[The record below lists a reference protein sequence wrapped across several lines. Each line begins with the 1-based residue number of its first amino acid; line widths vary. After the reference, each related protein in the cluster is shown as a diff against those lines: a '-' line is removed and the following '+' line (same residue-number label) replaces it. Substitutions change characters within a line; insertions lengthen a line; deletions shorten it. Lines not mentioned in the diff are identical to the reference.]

1 MKILN
6 QTTEEMVL
14 KEGSLISNIIIGS
27 IFIIAGSYFTYTI
40 ISGGTVGWA
49 ILVPIIFAIS
59 GLLWILLCPVVTV
72 LIQKTPGTIRY
83 EKKRVVGATT
93 STYNI
98 SDIVRVELRKQWQTE
113 RGTSKEGDT
122 VVTHTRQVLV
132 SQTIVVFKDGTELP
146 FGQTKSSGGM
156 SGGFS
161 VLMGGQGKEMAFANQ
176 VAQFLGVPFQE
187 VAPNQGS
194 INIDLGSIGKIQ
206 L

>member
-6 QTTEEMVL
+6 QTAEEMVL
-14 KEGSLISNIIIGS
+14 KEGSQISNIISGS

-40 ISGGTVGWA
+40 LSGGTIGWV
-49 ILVPIIFAIS
+49 ILVPVIFAIS
-59 GLLWILLCPVVTV
+59 GVLWILLGTVVTISV
-72 LIQKTPGTIRY
+72 QKTPGTIRY
-83 EKKRVVGATT
+83 EKKRPVGTTT

-113 RGTSKEGDT
+113 RDTSARGNT
-122 VVTHTRQVLV
+122 GATRQVLV
-132 SQTIVVFKDGTELP
+132 SQTVAVFKDGIELP
-146 FGQTKSSGGM
+146 FGRTKSSGGM

-194 INIDLGSIGKIQ
+194 IKIDLGSIGRIQ